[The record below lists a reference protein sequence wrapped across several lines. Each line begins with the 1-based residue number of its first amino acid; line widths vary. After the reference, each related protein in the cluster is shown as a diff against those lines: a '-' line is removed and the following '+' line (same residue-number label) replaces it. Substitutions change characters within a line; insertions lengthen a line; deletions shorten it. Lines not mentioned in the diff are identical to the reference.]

1 MLWMISDSI
10 LIFHEQML
18 ETMWINV
25 EVWDEVAK
33 SNSQKFRK
41 GATLHGLGTL
51 IFSKWIDKTTGE
63 ERKQFKHRLL
73 KILSAEEM
81 TLFDDLGSSE
91 TKIPSAPVM
100 ISDKISEN
108 VLMMPQEVI
117 LPEKLSYQIPST
129 DKVVANDSEK
139 KSIEKSPVIDR
150 VDSVKPA
157 VMPAVLPLPV
167 KPSPVSNNSR
177 VRYGA
182 YDPDIE

>member
-1 MLWMISDSI
+1 MISDSV

-51 IFSKWIDKTTGE
+51 IFSKWIDKTSGE

-91 TKIPSAPVM
+91 TKIPSSPVM
-100 ISDKISEN
+100 ASEKTSETVQN
-108 VLMMPQEVI
+108 MPQEVT
-117 LPEKLSYQIPST
+117 LQEKLSYQSIST

-139 KSIEKSPVIDR
+139 KSVEKSPMIDR
-150 VDSVKPA
+150 VDSVKP
-157 VMPAVLPLPV
+157 VVIPLPSV
-167 KPSPVSNNSR
+167 KPSPVTNNSR

>member
-1 MLWMISDSI
+1 
-10 LIFHEQML
+10 ML

-51 IFSKWIDKTTGE
+51 IFSKWIDKTSGE

-81 TLFDDLGSSE
+81 TLFDDFGSSE
-91 TKIPSAPVM
+91 TKIPSSPVM
-100 ISDKISEN
+100 ISDKTSEN
-108 VLMMPQEVI
+108 VLMMPQVVI
-117 LPEKLSYQIPST
+117 LPEKLGYQIQSS
-129 DKVVANDSEK
+129 DEVVANDTEK
-139 KSIEKSPVIDR
+139 KSVEKSPTIDR

-157 VMPAVLPLPV
+157 VIPLPV

>member
-1 MLWMISDSI
+1 MIFDSV

-41 GATLHGLGTL
+41 GAALHGLGTL
-51 IFSKWIDKTTGE
+51 IFSKWIDKTSGE

-81 TLFDDLGSSE
+81 TIFDDLGSSDSE
-91 TKIPSAPVM
+91 IPSSPAM
-100 ISDKISEN
+100 ISEKISET
-108 VLMMPQEVI
+108 VPMMPQEVI

-139 KSIEKSPVIDR
+139 TSVEKFPMIDR
-150 VDSVKPA
+150 VESVKP
-157 VMPAVLPLPV
+157 VVIPLPPV

>member
-1 MLWMISDSI
+1 MLLIMSDST

-18 ETMWINV
+18 ETMWVNV

-33 SNSQKFRK
+33 SNSENFRK

-73 KILSAEEM
+73 KILTAEEM

-91 TKIPSAPVM
+91 TKIPSSPVM
-100 ISDKISEN
+100 ISDKISEI
-108 VLMMPQEVI
+108 VPVVPQEVK
-117 LPEKLSYQIPST
+117 LPEKLSYQSAST
-129 DKVVANDSEK
+129 DKVVANGSEK
-139 KSIEKSPVIDR
+139 KSVEKSPMSDR
-150 VDSVKPA
+150 VDSVKP
-157 VMPAVLPLPV
+157 VVIPLPV

-177 VRYGA
+177 IRYGS